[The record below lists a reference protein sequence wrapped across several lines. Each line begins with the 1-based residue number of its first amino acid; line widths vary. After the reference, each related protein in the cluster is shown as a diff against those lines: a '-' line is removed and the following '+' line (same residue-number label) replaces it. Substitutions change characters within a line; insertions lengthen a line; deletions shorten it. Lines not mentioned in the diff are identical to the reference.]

1 MALRTQTRALT
12 RYTRAG
18 MRTVRA
24 ERANCICRT
33 VRRSSS
39 DHKSAAQNSG
49 TNAWVA
55 RDGLPCMRRRTAEP
69 NTRVAAAALESTRS
83 SACSSRSAEVEV
95 VEQPATAVE
104 PCSSLLVA
112 GEDLNADSYRRSS
125 LRRTCHAPLGVSDR
139 RGAVS
144 AHSGQRTPV
153 RVVCAAM
160 REESLVAR
168 DPSYRAVGICRGAI
182 VACRRFFF
190 VGVVRRCFLSGRRV
204 TGVHGW
210 RVSLGMSWD
219 GRVHV
224 RVSSNRMELASGCAL
239 YV

>member
-1 MALRTQTRALT
+1 MRGGTGIDTLPTSHTGMALRTQTRALT

-69 NTRVAAAALESTRS
+69 NTRVAAAAIESTRS
-83 SACSSRSAEVEV
+83 SACSSHSAEVEV
-95 VEQPATAVE
+95 VEQPATVVE
-104 PCSSLLVA
+104 PCSWPEC
-112 GEDLNADSYRRSS
+112 GDSDRRRS

-139 RGAVS
+139 QGAAS

-153 RVVCAAM
+153 RM
-160 REESLVAR
+160 Q
-168 DPSYRAVGICRGAI
+168 
-182 VACRRFFF
+182 
-190 VGVVRRCFLSGRRV
+190 
-204 TGVHGW
+204 TGVGLEPET
-210 RVSLGMSWD
+210 SL
-219 GRVHV
+219 
-224 RVSSNRMELASGCAL
+224 
-239 YV
+239 

>member
-1 MALRTQTRALT
+1 
-12 RYTRAG
+12 

-160 REESLVAR
+160 REDGEFGCTMIRRIVQSGSVGGQLSPVGAFFSLESFVA
-168 DPSYRAVGICRGAI
+168 A
-182 VACRRFFF
+182 F
-190 VGVVRRCFLSGRRV
+190 
-204 TGVHGW
+204 
-210 RVSLGMSWD
+210 
-219 GRVHV
+219 
-224 RVSSNRMELASGCAL
+224 
-239 YV
+239 

>member
-1 MALRTQTRALT
+1 MRGGTGIDTLPTSHTGMALRTQTRALT

-39 DHKSAAQNSG
+39 DHKSAARNSG
-49 TNAWVA
+49 TDAWV
-55 RDGLPCMRRRTAEP
+55 RGLCETVCRACGAAQLNP
-69 NTRVAAAALESTRS
+69 TRVAAAALESTRS

-112 GEDLNADSYRRSS
+112 GEDLNADSDRRSS

-168 DPSYRAVGICRGAI
+168 
-182 VACRRFFF
+182 
-190 VGVVRRCFLSGRRV
+190 
-204 TGVHGW
+204 
-210 RVSLGMSWD
+210 
-219 GRVHV
+219 
-224 RVSSNRMELASGCAL
+224 
-239 YV
+239 

>member
-1 MALRTQTRALT
+1 MRGGTGIDTLPTSHTGMALRTQTRALT

-83 SACSSRSAEVEV
+83 SACSSHSAEVEV
-95 VEQPATAVE
+95 VEQPATVVE
-104 PCSSLLVA
+104 PCSWPEC
-112 GEDLNADSYRRSS
+112 GEDLNADSDRRRS

-139 RGAVS
+139 QGAAS

-153 RVVCAAM
+153 RM
-160 REESLVAR
+160 R
-168 DPSYRAVGICRGAI
+168 
-182 VACRRFFF
+182 
-190 VGVVRRCFLSGRRV
+190 
-204 TGVHGW
+204 TGVGLEPET
-210 RVSLGMSWD
+210 SL
-219 GRVHV
+219 
-224 RVSSNRMELASGCAL
+224 
-239 YV
+239 